1 MSSGNVDHATTSS
14 VIAAK
19 RENRAAVAGLI
30 ASNIGFVVP
39 FAGGVIGIVLGI
51 IGLRNTR
58 DPRVGGRGMALAAI
72 IVGVLSIATSA
83 AVMWSIYLNSKA
95 LGTP

>member
-1 MSSGNVDHATTSS
+1 MSSGNVDQTTASN
-14 VIAAK
+14 VIVAK

-39 FAGGVIGIVLGI
+39 FAGGVIGIALGI
-51 IGLRNTR
+51 IGLRSTR
-58 DPRVGGRGMALAAI
+58 DPRIGGRGMALAAI
-72 IVGVLSIATSA
+72 VVGVLSIATSA

-95 LGTP
+95 LPTP